1 MGVIKQQGIY
11 ATIAAYIGVLIG
23 VVNQMWLYPTFL
35 SESEVGLIYSL
46 VDTAMLFTP
55 FILLGLVSVCLRYFP
70 RFNNTAQGHHGFLSF
85 LLLIPLFSFALFSL
99 VFLFCLPYVSDFF
112 AKSPLYAR
120 FLPLTLP
127 LCFFLIY
134 ISILEAYCRSLQRT
148 IFITFLREVFI
159 RAASGVL
166 VLAYGLALIQT
177 ERFVWCY
184 VGIYALVMLGLAG
197 YIYHLKQLHLVRI
210 DRQKFDTELLRDMGR
225 YAFFI
230 LLGTIGGTIVY
241 KIDSILLNYYVG
253 EADTGIFRIT
263 GFIGLV
269 VEMPRRALSQ
279 IAAPVVAQAM
289 QRNDLSLVANLYR
302 SISTHQYL
310 AGAFLL
316 CGIWCNID
324 NIFALMPR
332 GDVYAQG
339 KYVVLLVG
347 ISKIFDMVTSINEEI
362 IAYSPYYRYTTLL
375 MVGLILVTIGSNM
388 LFIPIWGIVGAALA
402 SAICI
407 LSYNIFKFMLIY
419 SKMNLQPF
427 SISTI
432 KITLIATLVAIIG
445 TYLPP
450 TLFPSPFIDLIC
462 RSLLIGILFAA
473 LTLSWRVSDEVNQ
486 LVGKIWKRH

>member
-1 MGVIKQQGIY
+1 
-11 ATIAAYIGVLIG
+11 
-23 VVNQMWLYPTFL
+23 
-35 SESEVGLIYSL
+35 
-46 VDTAMLFTP
+46 
-55 FILLGLVSVCLRYFP
+55 
-70 RFNNTAQGHHGFLSF
+70 
-85 LLLIPLFSFALFSL
+85 
-99 VFLFCLPYVSDFF
+99 
-112 AKSPLYAR
+112 
-120 FLPLTLP
+120 
-127 LCFFLIY
+127 
-134 ISILEAYCRSLQRT
+134 
-148 IFITFLREVFI
+148 
-159 RAASGVL
+159 
-166 VLAYGLALIQT
+166 
-177 ERFVWCY
+177 
-184 VGIYALVMLGLAG
+184 MLGLTG
-197 YIYHLKQLHLVRI
+197 YIYKLKQLHLVRI
-210 DRQKFDTELLRDMGR
+210 DRQKFDAELLRDMGR

-473 LTLSWRVSDEVNQ
+473 LTLSWRVSDEVNK
-486 LVGKIWKRH
+486 LANKIWKRH